1 MSFAPG
7 LTVSVFTFVDIDW
20 SLVELLSI
28 SVRIST
34 ALGITDVNVLSE

>member
-1 MSFAPG
+1 MSFALGP
-7 LTVSVFTFVDIDW
+7 LFKSSTLVCMSDN
-20 SLVELLSI
+20 LVELLSI